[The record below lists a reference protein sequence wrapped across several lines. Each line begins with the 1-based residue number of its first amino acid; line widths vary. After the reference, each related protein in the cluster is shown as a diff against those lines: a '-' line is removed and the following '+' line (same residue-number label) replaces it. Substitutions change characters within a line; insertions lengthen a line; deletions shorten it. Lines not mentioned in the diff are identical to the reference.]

1 MLLHKVFNV
10 KNPSK
15 PKRGE
20 MKNNKFLVMALW
32 HINWLT
38 FAVFLLLP
46 MGGRGPGSHLLLM
59 GL

>member
-10 KNPSK
+10 KNPPK

-20 MKNNKFLVMALW
+20 MKNNKFLVMAIW
-32 HINWLT
+32 QISWLT

-46 MGGRGPGSHLLLM
+46 MGRRSPGSHLLFM